1 MFEII
6 FIAVVFCIVLGRMRK
21 ARDAQSADAGKT
33 RPDRAPVPAPV
44 RSAQNTERGAQGSG
58 NVRGMSAGQTMG
70 TGRMPAPPQGTSRR
84 AAKQKAAQ
92 DAVREARED
101 GNNTTAYLMEKAQED
116 AREHAREK
124 YEEQKRLA
132 ASRGGLPVAE
142 RYLLGDS
149 VPQGKRLVNCGYCG
163 AENLI
168 PMVPRTRY
176 SCYFC
181 RETL

>member
-6 FIAVVFCIVLGRMRK
+6 FVAVCIWIIFRRMKRNRDGQGVNGEK
-21 ARDAQSADAGKT
+21 AQPNT
-33 RPDRAPVPAPV
+33 PVPAPARNAKSPV
-44 RSAQNTERGAQGSG
+44 RNAQGGTNAYGTAAGGAMGAGRTSAQ
-58 NVRGMSAGQTMG
+58 
-70 TGRMPAPPQGTSRR
+70 PQETSRR

-124 YEEQKRLA
+124 FEEQKRLA

-168 PMVPRTRY
+168 PMMPRTRY

>member
-1 MFEII
+1 MFELI
-6 FIAVVFCIVLGRMRK
+6 FIAVVFCIVFGRIRK
-21 ARDAQSADAGKT
+21 SRDTQGTDVGKA
-33 RPDRAPVPAPV
+33 RPDRAPVPAPARNAQSPV
-44 RSAQNTERGAQGSG
+44 RNMQGGANAHGAA
-58 NVRGMSAGQTMG
+58 AGGAAG
-70 TGRMPAPPQGTSRR
+70 TGRMPAPQEVSRR
-84 AAKQKAAQ
+84 AARQKAAQ

-124 YEEQKRLA
+124 FEEQKRLA

-149 VPQGKRLVNCGYCG
+149 VPQGRRLVNCGYCG
-163 AENLI
+163 AENLV
-168 PMVPRTRY
+168 PMMPKTRY